1 MPFTAHGSHEMRADD
16 SSACVAV
23 GLLSAAGSTEKSNAS
38 TGQWRRTSIRSYVAD
53 YQSQVGSVGVAL
65 RFVLAAGGVLTASIL
80 EEAKREGDMI
90 FINMTEGIY
99 RCTRKYLEWLRIA
112 PTLFQRARF
121 FALGDDDIYVSL
133 AHLESDLRSV
143 GAYTNESERVLWGL
157 VMWKAYFNN
166 ATLATHT
173 GFASW
178 DYYDWSAVAQR
189 RSMHKCHAAM
199 ARRAELRRLT
209 SGAQGAAASTA
220 GAAAIAATAARAAR
234 AARAAASS
242 WIRSQAS
249 SSAAS
254 STAAS
259 IGSPQED
266 HFFKQWLFKVS
277 GYMDADSSVT
287 GQNGYD
293 RLYPNDPAE
302 RTSEKL
308 PAACAI
314 IRHDHIRAVLTD
326 GVAASP
332 PFPYIDGPLFAV
344 SRALATALATDPIP
358 RTYLDALHRRYDRA
372 GPQTIYGM
380 SCWPTTDSI
389 FGYWT
394 TAVALRTRVPVT
406 LVNTP
411 QNRQHISWPSWRV
424 TNHTIVMH
432 GIRSVENQNFL
443 SHARLASRGAFEP
456 YVRTCGRCGD
466 MGWVTWPG
474 SPLHAWR
481 CCGASVDQNGAR
493 LKACTGKACPNV
505 PLSVLRAVYYGPGD
519 GLISEYTAP
528 PPPPHRRRRRRR
540 SVDA

>member
-1 MPFTAHGSHEMRADD
+1 
-16 SSACVAV
+16 
-23 GLLSAAGSTEKSNAS
+23 
-38 TGQWRRTSIRSYVAD
+38 
-53 YQSQVGSVGVAL
+53 
-65 RFVLAAGGVLTASIL
+65 
-80 EEAKREGDMI
+80 
-90 FINMTEGIY
+90 
-99 RCTRKYLEWLRIA
+99 
-112 PTLFQRARF
+112 
-121 FALGDDDIYVSL
+121 
-133 AHLESDLRSV
+133 
-143 GAYTNESERVLWGL
+143 
-157 VMWKAYFNN
+157 MWKAYFNN

-220 GAAAIAATAARAAR
+220 GAAAIAATAAGAAR

-344 SRALATALATDPIP
+344 SRALAMALATDPIP
-358 RTYLDALHRRYDRA
+358 RTYLDALRRRYDRA

-411 QNRQHISWPSWRV
+411 QNRQHISC
-424 TNHTIVMH
+424 I
-432 GIRSVENQNFL
+432 
-443 SHARLASRGAFEP
+443 SR
-456 YVRTCGRCGD
+456 
-466 MGWVTWPG
+466 
-474 SPLHAWR
+474 
-481 CCGASVDQNGAR
+481 
-493 LKACTGKACPNV
+493 
-505 PLSVLRAVYYGPGD
+505 
-519 GLISEYTAP
+519 EYTP
-528 PPPPHRRRRRRR
+528 E
-540 SVDA
+540 